1 MFLKCFTDHPHV
13 TILSNVQYN
22 RQITRISSQWA
33 DVSLKGKTT
42 FIRMLAGLLKSD
54 EAAKA
59 EADGDFD
66 LAYALGVPEMNVR
79 YVINILILFSP
90 CEW

>member
-1 MFLKCFTDHPHV
+1 
-13 TILSNVQYN
+13 
-22 RQITRISSQWA
+22 
-33 DVSLKGKTT
+33 
-42 FIRMLAGLLKSD
+42 MLAGLLKSD

-79 YVINILILFSP
+79 YVINILTLFSP
-90 CEW
+90 CE